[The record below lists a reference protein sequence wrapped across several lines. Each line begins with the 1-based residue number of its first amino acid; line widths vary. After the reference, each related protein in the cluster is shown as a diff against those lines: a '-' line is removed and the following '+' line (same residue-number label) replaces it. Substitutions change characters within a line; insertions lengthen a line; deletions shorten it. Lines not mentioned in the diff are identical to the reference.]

1 MENFGLKKD
10 ENGKLPNEMEQDIK
24 TLNKDIKNAHHLDF
38 TGKKEIYYISG
49 KYTECD
55 KESNDRNEKNKSE
68 MKYPEKEWYFYT
80 KQEKT
85 RFILTS
91 VMKFIMFSI
100 LLYLFLLS
108 LSFMSIGFTLV
119 SRYALQAG
127 DIIKFILSNP
137 FAALSI
143 GILLTALMQNATA
156 TTSIAVIM
164 VGAGIIPDVKS
175 AVPIIMGANIGTC
188 VTNSFIALTLA
199 NDPNEF
205 KRAFSAATLN
215 DMFNLLTTSI
225 LLPLEIFSGFLF
237 VISDKLTSLIPFE
250 NSASISQANFMAAI
264 LNPVTDAFFTLNSTA
279 VDLLSSG
286 NKNIK
291 EVALKCC
298 QTEIVIV
305 YNNNTNLINETNS
318 SLFDNMTISLYS
330 NETRC
335 LKECTYWCMPMLKSF
350 GEGGTGLFWIILS
363 VVVLISS
370 LFGIVKVLSLLIVGP
385 VAKGVRRALN
395 ASLPGKF
402 KWFTQVILFM
412 VAFGLTIIVQSSN
425 IITATLVPL
434 CGMGIISLQKVFVMT
449 LGSNI
454 GTTVTG
460 ILTAFTQPP
469 SSLKKAMQ
477 LGFVYTFFNTL
488 GVLFWLPIPILRFP
502 KRLARK
508 LGNIVFEYRWFLY
521 FYVSIV
527 YLIGPIFLFGLA
539 LIPYGIGIAFFEI
552 FVVFIFLSYIIL
564 FFLRYKFP
572 FILPKFLLDFTWL
585 PLFLRSLKPFDE
597 KIKSSICFRKKESN
611 NLSKKDQLELT
622 QVLRKMSV
630 ITPLVKEA
638 RKFSISNGSELND
651 SSSEE
656 EYDTTVIKEQRRRMN
671 SLRKIHPKLVSPRDL
686 SVQEI

>member
-1 MENFGLKKD
+1 
-10 ENGKLPNEMEQDIK
+10 
-24 TLNKDIKNAHHLDF
+24 
-38 TGKKEIYYISG
+38 
-49 KYTECD
+49 
-55 KESNDRNEKNKSE
+55 
-68 MKYPEKEWYFYT
+68 
-80 KQEKT
+80 
-85 RFILTS
+85 
-91 VMKFIMFSI
+91 
-100 LLYLFLLS
+100 
-108 LSFMSIGFTLV
+108 
-119 SRYALQAG
+119 
-127 DIIKFILSNP
+127 
-137 FAALSI
+137 
-143 GILLTALMQNATA
+143 
-156 TTSIAVIM
+156 
-164 VGAGIIPDVKS
+164 
-175 AVPIIMGANIGTC
+175 MGANIGTC

-237 VISDKLTSLIPFE
+237 VISDKLTGLIPFE

-291 EVALKCC
+291 DVTLKCC
-298 QTEIVIV
+298 QTETIVV
-305 YNNNTNLINETNS
+305 FTNNSIIFNETFSNT
-318 SLFDNMTISLYS
+318 SLFENMTTLYS

-363 VVVLISS
+363 VIVLISS

-395 ASLPGKF
+395 ASFPGKF
-402 KWFTQVILFM
+402 KWLTQVVLFL

-477 LGFVYTFFNTL
+477 LGFVYTFFNTI

-521 FYVSIV
+521 LYVLVV
-527 YLIGPIFLFGLA
+527 YVLGPLIIFCLA
-539 LIPYGIGIAFFEI
+539 LIPKWIGLAI
-552 FVVFIFLSYIIL
+552 FGLPIVFLLISFIIIIFL
-564 FFLRYKFP
+564 RAKFP
-572 FILPKFLLDFTWL
+572 KILPPFLTKFTWL
-585 PLFLRSLKPFDE
+585 PIWLRSLEPLDRKV
-597 KIKSSICFRKKESN
+597 KQLKCCQSQSSTQIEVQDSSN
-611 NLSKKDQLELT
+611 QPDSLNVSN
-622 QVLRKMSV
+622 VLRRLSV
-630 ITPLVKEA
+630 IGPLVSES
-638 RKFSISNGSELND
+638 RKFSTANSIEENN
-651 SSSEE
+651 SSSEDE
-656 EYDTTVIKEQRRRMN
+656 HDKEVVKDFRRRRSSAFN
-671 SLRKIHPKLVSPRDL
+671 FNQIPLQNIQSDNFQVLHENKVIN
-686 SVQEI
+686 

>member
-1 MENFGLKKD
+1 
-10 ENGKLPNEMEQDIK
+10 
-24 TLNKDIKNAHHLDF
+24 
-38 TGKKEIYYISG
+38 
-49 KYTECD
+49 
-55 KESNDRNEKNKSE
+55 
-68 MKYPEKEWYFYT
+68 
-80 KQEKT
+80 
-85 RFILTS
+85 
-91 VMKFIMFSI
+91 
-100 LLYLFLLS
+100 
-108 LSFMSIGFTLV
+108 
-119 SRYALQAG
+119 
-127 DIIKFILSNP
+127 
-137 FAALSI
+137 
-143 GILLTALMQNATA
+143 
-156 TTSIAVIM
+156 
-164 VGAGIIPDVKS
+164 
-175 AVPIIMGANIGTC
+175 
-188 VTNSFIALTLA
+188 
-199 NDPNEF
+199 
-205 KRAFSAATLN
+205 
-215 DMFNLLTTSI
+215 
-225 LLPLEIFSGFLF
+225 
-237 VISDKLTSLIPFE
+237 
-250 NSASISQANFMAAI
+250 
-264 LNPVTDAFFTLNSTA
+264 
-279 VDLLSSG
+279 
-286 NKNIK
+286 
-291 EVALKCC
+291 
-298 QTEIVIV
+298 
-305 YNNNTNLINETNS
+305 
-318 SLFDNMTISLYS
+318 
-330 NETRC
+330 
-335 LKECTYWCMPMLKSF
+335 MPMLKSF

-402 KWFTQVILFM
+402 KWFTQVILFL

-527 YLIGPIFLFGLA
+527 YLIGPILLFGLA
-539 LIPYGIGIAFFEI
+539 IIPYGIGISIFEVV
-552 FVVFIFLSYIIL
+552 VVFIFLSYLIL
-564 FFLRYKFP
+564 IFLRYNFP
-572 FILPKFLLDFTWL
+572 FILPKFLLDFSWL

-597 KIKSSICFRKKESN
+597 KIKNSICFSKNKKETN
-611 NLSKKDQLELT
+611 DLSKKDQLELT

-671 SLRKIHPKLVSPRDL
+671 SFRKIHPKLANAKDFSIQD
-686 SVQEI
+686 I

>member
-1 MENFGLKKD
+1 MENLSFESDKVNTNQDSFCKVKCQD
-10 ENGKLPNEMEQDIK
+10 QEMQSQNRKLEV
-24 TLNKDIKNAHHLDF
+24 
-38 TGKKEIYYISG
+38 
-49 KYTECD
+49 
-55 KESNDRNEKNKSE
+55 KESSANIEDEWKN
-68 MKYPEKEWYFYT
+68 YT
-80 KQEKT
+80 MRVK
-85 RFILTS
+85 L
-91 VMKFIMFSI
+91 KFIRRTALKFSLLI
-100 LLYLFLLS
+100 SLLYLFLLS
-108 LSFMSIGFTLV
+108 LRFMSIGFTLV

-237 VISDKLTSLIPFE
+237 VISDKLTGLIPFE

-298 QTEIVIV
+298 QTETILV
-305 YNNNTNLINETNS
+305 YTNNTNLINETNS
-318 SLFDNMTISLYS
+318 FDNMTISLYS

-402 KWFTQVILFM
+402 KWFTQVILFL

-527 YLIGPIFLFGLA
+527 YVIGPLIVFGLA
-539 LIPYGIGIAFFEI
+539 LIPKWIGLAI
-552 FVVFIFLSYIIL
+552 FGLPLVLLLISFIIL
-564 FFLRYKFP
+564 LFFRAKFP
-572 FILPKFLLDFTWL
+572 QILPPYLMEFTWL
-585 PLFLRSLKPFDE
+585 PYWLRSLRPLDA
-597 KIKSSICFRKKESN
+597 KIQNFNFCLNKKGRVSFNKSSN
-611 NLSKKDQLELT
+611 
-622 QVLRKMSV
+622 
-630 ITPLVKEA
+630 
-638 RKFSISNGSELND
+638 
-651 SSSEE
+651 
-656 EYDTTVIKEQRRRMN
+656 Y
-671 SLRKIHPKLVSPRDL
+671 
-686 SVQEI
+686 

>member
-1 MENFGLKKD
+1 
-10 ENGKLPNEMEQDIK
+10 
-24 TLNKDIKNAHHLDF
+24 
-38 TGKKEIYYISG
+38 
-49 KYTECD
+49 
-55 KESNDRNEKNKSE
+55 
-68 MKYPEKEWYFYT
+68 
-80 KQEKT
+80 
-85 RFILTS
+85 
-91 VMKFIMFSI
+91 
-100 LLYLFLLS
+100 
-108 LSFMSIGFTLV
+108 MSIGFTLV

-521 FYVSIV
+521 FYVSLV
-527 YLIGPIFLFGLA
+527 YVIGPLIVFCLA
-539 LIPYGIGIAFFEI
+539 LIPKWIGLAI
-552 FVVFIFLSYIIL
+552 FGLPLVLLLISFIIL
-564 FFLRYKFP
+564 LLIRSKFP
-572 FILPKFLLDFTWL
+572 QILPPYLMEFTWL
-585 PLFLRSLKPFDE
+585 PHWLRFVRPLDA
-597 KIKSSICFRKKESN
+597 KIQKFHFCLNKKDRFSFNKSSNYQEQPVISHFIR
-611 NLSKKDQLELT
+611 
-622 QVLRKMSV
+622 RMSV
-630 ITPLVKEA
+630 VDALV
-638 RKFSISNGSELND
+638 
-651 SSSEE
+651 
-656 EYDTTVIKEQRRRMN
+656 
-671 SLRKIHPKLVSPRDL
+671 H
-686 SVQEI
+686 

>member
-1 MENFGLKKD
+1 MQSQN
-10 ENGKLPNEMEQDIK
+10 Q
-24 TLNKDIKNAHHLDF
+24 
-38 TGKKEIYYISG
+38 KKEVKETNANIEDEW
-49 KYTECD
+49 KNYTMRV
-55 KESNDRNEKNKSE
+55 K
-68 MKYPEKEWYFYT
+68 
-80 KQEKT
+80 
-85 RFILTS
+85 L
-91 VMKFIMFSI
+91 KFMGRTALKFSLLI
-100 LLYLFLLS
+100 NLLYLFLLS
-108 LSFMSIGFTLV
+108 LRFMSIGFTLV

-199 NDPNEF
+199 NDSNEF

-237 VISDKLTSLIPFE
+237 VISDKLTGLIPFE

-286 NKNIK
+286 NKDIK

-298 QTEIVIV
+298 QTETILV
-305 YNNNTNLINETNS
+305 YTNNTNLINETNSS

-402 KWFTQVILFM
+402 KWFTQVILFL

-527 YLIGPIFLFGLA
+527 YLIGPILLFGLA
-539 LIPYGIGIAFFEI
+539 IIPYGIGISIFEVV
-552 FVVFIFLSYIIL
+552 VVFIFLSYLIL
-564 FFLRYKFP
+564 IFLRYNFP
-572 FILPKFLLDFTWL
+572 FILPKFLLDFSWL

-597 KIKSSICFRKKESN
+597 KIKNSICFSKNKKETN
-611 NLSKKDQLELT
+611 DLSKKDQLELT

-671 SLRKIHPKLVSPRDL
+671 SFRKIHPKLANAKDFSIQD
-686 SVQEI
+686 I

>member
-1 MENFGLKKD
+1 
-10 ENGKLPNEMEQDIK
+10 
-24 TLNKDIKNAHHLDF
+24 
-38 TGKKEIYYISG
+38 
-49 KYTECD
+49 
-55 KESNDRNEKNKSE
+55 
-68 MKYPEKEWYFYT
+68 
-80 KQEKT
+80 
-85 RFILTS
+85 
-91 VMKFIMFSI
+91 MKFIMFLI

-237 VISDKLTSLIPFE
+237 VISDKLTGLIPFE

-286 NKNIK
+286 NKDIK

-298 QTEIVIV
+298 QTETILV
-305 YNNNTNLINETNS
+305 YTNNTNLINETNSS

-402 KWFTQVILFM
+402 KWFTQVILFL

-527 YLIGPIFLFGLA
+527 YVIGPLIVFCLA
-539 LIPYGIGIAFFEI
+539 LIPKWIGLAI
-552 FVVFIFLSYIIL
+552 FGLPLVLLLISFIIL
-564 FFLRYKFP
+564 LFIRAKFP
-572 FILPKFLLDFTWL
+572 QILPPYLMEFTWL
-585 PLFLRSLKPFDE
+585 PYWLRSLEPLDA
-597 KIKSSICFRKKESN
+597 KIQSFSFCFNKKGRVSFNKSSNYQEQPVISHLIR
-611 NLSKKDQLELT
+611 
-622 QVLRKMSV
+622 RMSV
-630 ITPLVKEA
+630 VDSLV
-638 RKFSISNGSELND
+638 
-651 SSSEE
+651 
-656 EYDTTVIKEQRRRMN
+656 
-671 SLRKIHPKLVSPRDL
+671 H
-686 SVQEI
+686 

>member
-1 MENFGLKKD
+1 
-10 ENGKLPNEMEQDIK
+10 
-24 TLNKDIKNAHHLDF
+24 
-38 TGKKEIYYISG
+38 
-49 KYTECD
+49 
-55 KESNDRNEKNKSE
+55 
-68 MKYPEKEWYFYT
+68 
-80 KQEKT
+80 
-85 RFILTS
+85 
-91 VMKFIMFSI
+91 
-100 LLYLFLLS
+100 
-108 LSFMSIGFTLV
+108 
-119 SRYALQAG
+119 
-127 DIIKFILSNP
+127 
-137 FAALSI
+137 
-143 GILLTALMQNATA
+143 
-156 TTSIAVIM
+156 
-164 VGAGIIPDVKS
+164 
-175 AVPIIMGANIGTC
+175 MGANIGTC

-237 VISDKLTSLIPFE
+237 VISDKLTGLIPFE

-291 EVALKCC
+291 GVTLKCC
-298 QTEIVIV
+298 QTETIVVFTNNSIV
-305 YNNNTNLINETNS
+305 FNETFSNT
-318 SLFDNMTISLYS
+318 SLFENMTTLYS

-350 GEGGTGLFWIILS
+350 GEGGTGVFWIILS

-395 ASLPGKF
+395 ASFPGKF
-402 KWFTQVILFM
+402 KWLTQVVLFL

-477 LGFVYTFFNTL
+477 LGFVYTFFNTI

-521 FYVSIV
+521 LYVAFV
-527 YLIGPIFLFGLA
+527 YLIGPLFLFCLA
-539 LIPYGIGIAFFEI
+539 LIPRGIGIAVLEILIALMFFSQ
-552 FVVFIFLSYIIL
+552 LLLYI
-564 FFLRYKFP
+564 LRHKFP
-572 FILPKFLLDFTWL
+572 FCLPSFLKDFSWI
-585 PLFLRSLKPFDE
+585 PLCFRSLKPLDN
-597 KIKSSICFRKKESN
+597 KIKSLICFKINLNDISKKE
-611 NLSKKDQLELT
+611 QLELT

-638 RKFSISNGSELND
+638 RKFSLSHDSELND

-656 EYDTTVIKEQRRRMN
+656 EHDTKHEIKNKRRRSN
-671 SLRKIHPKLVSPRDL
+671 SLYKINPKMIDNKDIV
-686 SVQEI
+686 VGEI

>member
-1 MENFGLKKD
+1 
-10 ENGKLPNEMEQDIK
+10 
-24 TLNKDIKNAHHLDF
+24 
-38 TGKKEIYYISG
+38 
-49 KYTECD
+49 
-55 KESNDRNEKNKSE
+55 
-68 MKYPEKEWYFYT
+68 
-80 KQEKT
+80 
-85 RFILTS
+85 
-91 VMKFIMFSI
+91 
-100 LLYLFLLS
+100 
-108 LSFMSIGFTLV
+108 
-119 SRYALQAG
+119 
-127 DIIKFILSNP
+127 
-137 FAALSI
+137 
-143 GILLTALMQNATA
+143 
-156 TTSIAVIM
+156 
-164 VGAGIIPDVKS
+164 
-175 AVPIIMGANIGTC
+175 MGANIGTC

-291 EVALKCC
+291 DVTLKCC
-298 QTEIVIV
+298 QTETIIVFSN
-305 YNNNTNLINETNS
+305 YSLILDENVSNS
-318 SLFDNMTISLYS
+318 SLFDNMTSIYL

-395 ASLPGKF
+395 ASFPGKF
-402 KWFTQVILFM
+402 KWFTQVILFF

-488 GVLFWLPIPILRFP
+488 GVLFWLPIPVLRFP

-521 FYVSIV
+521 LYVSVV
-527 YLIGPIFLFGLA
+527 YVIGPLIIFCLA
-539 LIPYGIGIAFFEI
+539 LIPKWIGLAI
-552 FVVFIFLSYIIL
+552 FGLPVIFLLISFIIIL
-564 FFLRYKFP
+564 FFRAKFP
-572 FILPKFLLDFTWL
+572 KVLPTFLIKFYWL
-585 PLFLRSLKPFDE
+585 PIWLRSLKPLDG
-597 KIKSSICFRKKESN
+597 KIKQLKCCRVSTTKQPGTQASSNEPDTLPNHNVSN
-611 NLSKKDQLELT
+611 
-622 QVLRKMSV
+622 VLRRLSV
-630 ITPLVKEA
+630 IGPLVSES
-638 RKFSISNGSELND
+638 RKFSIINSIQENY
-651 SSSEE
+651 SSSEDE
-656 EYDTTVIKEQRRRMN
+656 HDTDFVKDYRRRRSSAFN
-671 SLRKIHPKLVSPRDL
+671 FNQIPLQNIQSQNLKVL
-686 SVQEI
+686 SESEFIN